1 MIVEF
6 FARGTGRGSGPV
18 EYVTRADDPLTG
30 KAREPNPTVLKGDP
44 EQTIGL
50 IDGLS
55 FKHKYTSGA
64 LSFEPGQ
71 RITPEMERDIMQSFE
86 KTAFAG
92 LREEQYD
99 ILWVRHQHAGKH
111 EMHFVVPKVELES
124 GKRLNIRPPGKG
136 HQALFDSYRD
146 TINYK
151 YRLADPEDPERAR
164 ELKIPDFELKKE
176 ALGKRVGELHKDDAR
191 IVLDAF
197 AQTEVRAGRVKS
209 QEDMKKAF
217 TREGFE
223 VPRAGKEYITVK
235 IDDLKLRLKGP
246 MYGKEFSG
254 KLEKRELTAKEKRN
268 LLENR
273 IGKSVASHQALVAKR
288 AEYHKEIYK
297 PKKELK
303 KEQEKQKIKAQE
315 KPKKLSKQHKTES
328 APEKPLLKEIKNDR
342 TRENNARNIKGLR
355 ERLSRARAAT
365 TKAFDRAR
373 ERAKE
378 LKEIRR
384 SLNRS
389 LQRGARAITKRYEKL
404 ISKRKERERGKEKDF
419 GIEF

>member
-18 EYVTRADDPLTG
+18 EYVTRAEDPLTG

-71 RITPEMERDIMQSFE
+71 WITPEMERDIMQSFE

-99 ILWVRHQHAGKH
+99 ILWVRHEHAGKH
-111 EMHFVVPKVELES
+111 EMHFVTPKVELES
-124 GKRLNIRPPGKG
+124 GKQLNIRPPGKS
-136 HQALFDSYRD
+136 HQDLFDSYRD

-223 VPRAGKEYITVK
+223 VPRAGREYITVK

-246 MYGKEFSG
+246 MYGRDFDG

-273 IGKSVASHQALVAKR
+273 IGKSVERLQALKRHR
-288 AEYHKEIYK
+288 AEDHKKRYK
-297 PKKELK
+297 PKKELRQEQQ
-303 KEQEKQKIKAQE
+303 KERSRAGE
-315 KPKKLSKQHKTES
+315 KPKELSKKHRTQNK
-328 APEKPLLKEIKNDR
+328 PEKILPEGIKNDG
-342 TRENNARNIKGLR
+342 TRKNNARNVKGLR

-365 TKAFDRAR
+365 TKAF
-373 ERAKE
+373 ERASE
-378 LKEIRR
+378 AARR
-384 SLNRS
+384 LTEVRISLNRS
-389 LQRGARAITKRYEKL
+389 LQRGSKIITEKYQKL
-404 ISKRKERERGKEKDF
+404 ISKIKERKRGKEKDF